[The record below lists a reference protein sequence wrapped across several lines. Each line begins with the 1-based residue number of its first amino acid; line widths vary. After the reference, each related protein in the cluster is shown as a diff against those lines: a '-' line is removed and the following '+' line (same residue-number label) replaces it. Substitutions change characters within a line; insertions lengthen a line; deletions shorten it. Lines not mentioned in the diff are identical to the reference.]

1 MLQEHRGGSGA
12 EEERSGWERLTGV
25 LRAAREAESKPG
37 GRAHAK
43 APGQEASWL
52 YHGHFC
58 GSQWSGFPAPPL
70 GIPHRGGEERGTPD

>member
-12 EEERSGWERLTGV
+12 EEERSGWERLIDGG
-25 LRAAREAESKPG
+25 REAESKPG

-52 YHGHFC
+52 YHGHLC
-58 GSQWSGFPAPPL
+58 GSQPPYPL
-70 GIPHRGGEERGTPD
+70 GHPSP